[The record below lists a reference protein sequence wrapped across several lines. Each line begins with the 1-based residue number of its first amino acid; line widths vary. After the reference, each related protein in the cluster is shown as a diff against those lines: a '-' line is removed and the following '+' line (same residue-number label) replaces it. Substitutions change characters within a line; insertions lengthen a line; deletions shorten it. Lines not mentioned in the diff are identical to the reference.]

1 MGRPLL
7 KSMPLKFFAYYHTN
21 AKCNK
26 HYIITFYILAL
37 VPHEGVIHDN
47 VVMFK
52 KQDELW

>member
-7 KSMPLKFFAYYHTN
+7 NNIPLKFFAYYHTN

-37 VPHEGVIHDN
+37 VPHEGVIRDN